1 MESFFNLNH
10 KIVFNKKDDIFGRF
24 ESICKISATNLFAYT
39 SEIDIV
45 TAEKGETHKLRE
57 KAKS

>member
-24 ESICKISATNLFAYT
+24 ESICRISSTNLFAYT

-45 TAEKGETHKLRE
+45 TAEKGKISSHLKY
-57 KAKS
+57 